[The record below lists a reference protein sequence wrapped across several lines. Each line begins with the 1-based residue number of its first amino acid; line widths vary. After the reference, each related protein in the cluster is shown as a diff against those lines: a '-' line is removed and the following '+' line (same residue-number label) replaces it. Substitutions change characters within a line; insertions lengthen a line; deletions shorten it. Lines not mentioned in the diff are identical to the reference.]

1 MPPPLQN
8 SALTHP
14 CCSSGEHHPCHHYA
28 AHIYCTAYI
37 IPSALIQAASCNTF
51 LPVRFLPVRLV
62 GSNFICRGWSCM
74 LHDSRGCCS
83 SSCIKLSGH
92 RWLMGL
98 FVFFFIHWSTLLCC
112 CRRIEERYILIWG
125 IGSEIFCDGA
135 GGWKC
140 FITEKESG
148 PQQNVNW
155 KQ

>member
-1 MPPPLQN
+1 MQ
-8 SALTHP
+8 S
-14 CCSSGEHHPCHHYA
+14 
-28 AHIYCTAYI
+28 I
-37 IPSALIQAASCNTF
+37 
-51 LPVRFLPVRLV
+51 
-62 GSNFICRGWSCM
+62 